1 MHFLNVAAP
10 SPSEMML
17 LPLTWQH
24 QGGFAGREAG
34 PALSPCPHPQPC
46 SVPSHPA
53 AVPTLAQL
61 QGNPS
66 TSPGRA
72 VHPCTAWGEHRSPAT
87 LACTWGWRTVFARPH
102 TPQWMTLRI
111 VAWGKDPVFTRSGL
125 NLCTEMLAGWI
136 SSAGVAAPTQFGL
149 VCKWIQRDVTPTV
162 SPPGYPQNHGTCW
175 PFLGTHGSYG
185 TLHPLPGTHR
195 TVAFT
200 VPFWRPTNLWHS
212 PPPPGDPQSR
222 GTRRLC
228 PVPGS
233 GGGSGRIAA

>member
-1 MHFLNVAAP
+1 MAAP
-10 SPSEMML
+10 GRLCREGGRASPQPLSPSSAL
-17 LPLTWQH
+17 FHPIPSCCSAHTGAAPGQPFHLPRQSSAPMHSL
-24 QGGFAGREAG
+24 GGAQEPGYSCLHLGMED
-34 PALSPCPHPQPC
+34 
-46 SVPSHPA
+46 SV
-53 AVPTLAQL
+53 AQ
-61 QGNPS
+61 
-66 TSPGRA
+66 
-72 VHPCTAWGEHRSPAT
+72 
-87 LACTWGWRTVFARPH
+87 PH
-102 TPQWMTLRI
+102 TPQWMTPQI
-111 VAWGKDPVFTRSGL
+111 VAWGKDPVFTRGGL

-162 SPPGYPQNHGTCW
+162 SPPGYPQNRGTCW